1 MRRYMADLVIG
12 FLQTQL
18 AAAVLFPPT
27 PADAA
32 RAALPLPEP
41 MLPGNVETRGL
52 ACLHDDA
59 LRAAARPSAAGVRP
73 DWCSKQLKG
82 FSRLTA

>member
-1 MRRYMADLVIG
+1 MLGPRYMADLVIG
-12 FLQTQL
+12 YLQTQL
-18 AAAVLFPPT
+18 AATVLFPPT
-27 PADAA
+27 PADAE

-59 LRAAARPSAAGVRP
+59 LQEAARQNAVGVRQN
-73 DWCSKQLKG
+73 KV
-82 FSRLTA
+82 F